1 MDEVEDTYGFGSYAE
16 LFDVG
21 PARVAKHLDV
31 GALSRF
37 CMSERRLARF
47 QQQKQQQQRAMFQHV
62 AAKFDGV
69 GIDGGL
75 GALALESGGVVW
87 LQTTQSDSDALQR
100 RKRQL
105 QDISSRG
112 RAQDGAMSA
121 AALFVTLENVVKVQP
136 RTVQNM
142 VLGVELQLVDGH
154 RLELTFMPGP
164 FADASHRDE
173 FLTALKRQMDA
184 ATANTETMSTENAVQ
199 TPGRVAGG
207 REAGAVRSETKARK
221 TAGTPEEK
229 GPTSV
234 NQKEEFRQ
242 LVRRYTQLDPL
253 SEEGLGIAKQVYA
266 GTGYH
271 LGPTTK
277 QIPKFSA
284 DMEYR
289 KKTVGELTGFIKRMN
304 QEWSEAD
311 AHRQLHT
318 KTQQSRNDDGLF
330 EYTDTDTG
338 ARIPLRTYEQRY
350 LEYAKAHEVNPVIH
364 LFPVPENTKKS
375 AQNDTAE
382 QSASAAASNSVE
394 SAARVASLIAATL
407 GVDISSSCI
416 IGEDFFSSR
425 DTPAPTDPPTHRA
438 EDTEFRTA
446 VDSARMK
453 LWDSWGS
460 AFARVSGNS
469 AGQAEPRLG
478 HSKRPAQVVGGVSG
492 HSSTRKRARHRR
504 RSLVLPTSDDLQA
517 TSEATVP
524 KKSQVANGMP
534 SSGGDFHQPHA
545 KRSRSASQKSDT
557 AHKSKR
563 KARRQSIVSTVD
575 LPVTWTNEGEE
586 KKMKT
591 ADKHRTPQNAQSPR
605 PRHPANGYT
614 RETSA
619 LEMVGEEDSDLC
631 RLCYSER
638 ALVHMSPCNHA
649 VCSCSLTT
657 WGQMSRK
664 LVAGSSRGNRPN
676 REMTVA
682 PSQASTIARLLQW
695 KKHNDAKRE
704 VKARLQEDA
713 RAEEEDSFLS
723 LAKPLPQGQ
732 VQAAA
737 IRNFQ
742 AAGELR
748 WKKLMLQAVREQQQL
763 DEEEAECTFR
773 PRLIAQPR
781 RPVRLVAP
789 ATSKLK
795 ACRPSCGA
803 SSNNSTSAPA
813 PQPFRRETDGD
824 VFERLFRPQAD
835 APAVTASQ
843 CAGSTTPKRI
853 SPRAEAAFIARQ
865 ERDLVGRQRRRS
877 GRAVQQRFPHKPKL
891 SRHSQEICAALR
903 ESGTARLVRRADHC
917 EKRSARQVRY
927 TVPAYPSGSL
937 CKSNAASAPFN
948 SLVTA
953 LQQQEKR
960 MRCISK
966 CA

>member
-75 GALALESGGVVW
+75 GALGLESGGVVW

-229 GPTSV
+229 GPSSV

-253 SEEGLGIAKQVYA
+253 SEEGLEIAKQVYA

-382 QSASAAASNSVE
+382 QSVSAAASNSVE

-425 DTPAPTDPPTHRA
+425 DTPAPTDPSTHRA

-446 VDSARMK
+446 VDMLAK
-453 LWDSWGS
+453 L
-460 AFARVSGNS
+460 N
-469 AGQAEPRLG
+469 L
-478 HSKRPAQVVGGVSG
+478 
-492 HSSTRKRARHRR
+492 
-504 RSLVLPTSDDLQA
+504 DLA
-517 TSEATVP
+517 T
-524 KKSQVANGMP
+524 
-534 SSGGDFHQPHA
+534 
-545 KRSRSASQKSDT
+545 
-557 AHKSKR
+557 
-563 KARRQSIVSTVD
+563 
-575 LPVTWTNEGEE
+575 
-586 KKMKT
+586 
-591 ADKHRTPQNAQSPR
+591 QNAPHKWWVEFQVT
-605 PRHPANGYT
+605 HQ
-614 RETSA
+614 RENARDIGDEVS
-619 LEMVGEEDSDLC
+619 
-631 RLCYSER
+631 
-638 ALVHMSPCNHA
+638 
-649 VCSCSLTT
+649 
-657 WGQMSRK
+657 K
-664 LVAGSSRGNRPN
+664 LVAGSSRDNRPN

-763 DEEEAECTFR
+763 DEDEAECTFR

-789 ATSKLK
+789 ASSKLK

-803 SSNNSTSAPA
+803 SSKKSTSAPA

-853 SPRAEAAFIARQ
+853 SPQAEAAFIARQ

>member
-781 RPVRLVAP
+781 RPTPGRCTGSDSIPVRRQHDAEENLAP
-789 ATSKLK
+789 GGGCLHRATGT
-795 ACRPSCGA
+795 RPGGS
-803 SSNNSTSAPA
+803 
-813 PQPFRRETDGD
+813 
-824 VFERLFRPQAD
+824 
-835 APAVTASQ
+835 TASAIGA
-843 CAGSTTPKRI
+843 CSPTAI
-853 SPRAEAAFIARQ
+853 SAQAEAL
-865 ERDLVGRQRRRS
+865 E
-877 GRAVQQRFPHKPKL
+877 
-891 SRHSQEICAALR
+891 ALA
-903 ESGTARLVRRADHC
+903 GNL
-917 EKRSARQVRY
+917 RSA
-927 TVPAYPSGSL
+927 A
-937 CKSNAASAPFN
+937 
-948 SLVTA
+948 
-953 LQQQEKR
+953 
-960 MRCISK
+960 
-966 CA
+966 